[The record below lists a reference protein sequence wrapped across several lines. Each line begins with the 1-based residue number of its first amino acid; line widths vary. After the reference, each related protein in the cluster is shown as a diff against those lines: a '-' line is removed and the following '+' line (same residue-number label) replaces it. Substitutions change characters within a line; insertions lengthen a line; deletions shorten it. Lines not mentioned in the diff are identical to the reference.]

1 MTLAIT
7 IIAPWNIWQLS
18 DFRVVHLRPRPN
30 GRWKVARTEDRSM
43 KFVQL
48 ACRDGAAHLTYSG
61 LAMVG
66 NDHISDWVRR
76 QVRGYSRTVDETLI
90 RIREAA
96 TADLAG
102 PAKAS
107 GVIHAFVVGAYVQ
120 RWPWAVAITNTA
132 GPPGLP
138 HPGPV
143 RDRSR
148 PCRRAEGDAHRGRPE
163 RHLRGGPRASA

>member
-1 MTLAIT
+1 M
-7 IIAPWNIWQLS
+7 Q
-18 DFRVVHLRPRPN
+18 
-30 GRWKVARTEDRSM
+30 GR
-43 KFVQL
+43 
-48 ACRDGAAHLTYSG
+48 AAHLTYTG